1 MTLPPGTHSFSLRAA
16 GVIRW
21 GVVATLLC
29 TLAMPAWAGA
39 PRKIGEDCVTEK
51 CHASFGKKKYVHGPV
66 DAGECEPCHVQK
78 KEGRHDFEPVPEGD
92 DPVCYDCHDR
102 KDEGEVVHGPVME
115 GSCTDCHDPHASDY
129 EYQLVAD
136 GSELCFNCHEDDK
149 TNQKHVHGPVAVGAC
164 VACHDPHSS
173 NNEVRLRKPG
183 SAMCFECH
191 EEMKERVE
199 TAPHVHPPVK
209 EKCWNCHS
217 PHGSPYEFQ
226 LLDPVPQLCF
236 RCHKEKKKQVE
247 NAKTKHGAV
256 TTGKLCLN
264 CHDPHTAEYPKQL
277 LKAPMDL
284 CLSCHDKP
292 METPTKPIK
301 NMKKWLADHKDHH
314 GPIREKDCAACH
326 NPHGSNNMRI
336 LRRAFP
342 PTFYAPYDPKNYA
355 LCFGCH
361 SPKLAEDA
369 KTTTLTGFRK
379 GDKNLHYVHV
389 HRKKGRTCRAC
400 HQVHASNHP
409 KHIRDSVPFG
419 SWQLPINYEKFED
432 GGKCSP
438 GCHVPREYHRTGGKK
453 SDKKGSDEKK

>member
-1 MTLPPGTHSFSLRAA
+1 MANFIASSISAWAFCRSVSSSFS
-16 GVIRW
+16 
-21 GVVATLLC
+21 
-29 TLAMPAWAGA
+29 
-39 PRKIGEDCVTEK
+39 EK
-51 CHASFGKKKYVHGPV
+51 PHVHGPV
-66 DAGECEPCHVQK
+66 DGGECEPCHVQK
-78 KEGRHDFEPVPEGD
+78 EEGRHDFEPVPEGD
-92 DPVCYDCHDR
+92 DPVCYECHDR

-136 GSELCFNCHEDDK
+136 GAELCFNCHEDDK
-149 TNQKHVHGPVAVGAC
+149 TNQKHVHGPVAVGEC
-164 VACHDPHSS
+164 IACHDPHAS

-183 SAMCFECH
+183 SAMCLECH
-191 EEMKERVE
+191 EDMKERVE

-217 PHGSPYEFQ
+217 PHGTPYEFQ
-226 LLDPVPQLCF
+226 LLDEVPKLCF
-236 RCHKEKKKQVE
+236 RCHKDKAKQVE
-247 NAKTKHGAV
+247 NARTQHGAV

-264 CHDPHTAEYPKQL
+264 CHDPHTAQYPKQL

-284 CLSCHDKP
+284 CLSCHDKRL
-292 METPTKPIK
+292 ETPTKPIK
-301 NMKKWLADHKDHH
+301 DMKKWLADHKDHH

-326 NPHGSNNMRI
+326 DPHGSDNLRI

-342 PTFYAPYDPKNYA
+342 PSFYAPFDPKSYA

-361 SPKLAEDA
+361 SPKLAKDA

-419 SWQLPINYEKFED
+419 SWALPINYEKFED
-432 GGKCSP
+432 GGKCAP
-438 GCHVPREYHRTGGKK
+438 GCHVPRDYHRAGGKASAGAESNK
-453 SDKKGSDEKK
+453 GKKK